1 LPTEAGNV
9 RYVAFLRAI
18 NVGGHTVTMAR
29 LKQIFEGM
37 GFSDVETFIASGN
50 VIFATPMKD
59 AARLKKKIEAQL
71 EKVLG
76 YEVTTFLRSDAE
88 VARIAAGTPFPAAKV
103 KASKTLLVGFMD
115 APFSS
120 DTAKSWLALKTGA
133 DDFHSDGREVY
144 WLCRDGQGQSK
155 YFNTSFEKML
165 KIRLTFRNMNTVVRL
180 AAKYPPA

>member
-1 LPTEAGNV
+1 M
-9 RYVAFLRAI
+9 RYIAFLRAI

-29 LKQIFEGM
+29 LKQIFEAM
-37 GFSDVETFIASGN
+37 GFSDVDTFIASGN
-50 VIFATPMKD
+50 VIFSTRTKD
-59 AARLKKKIEAQL
+59 AAALKKKIEAQL

-88 VARIAAGTPFPAAKV
+88 VARIAAGKPFAAAKV

-120 DTAKSWLALKTGA
+120 DTAKSWLALKSDA
-133 DDFHSDGREVY
+133 DDFYADGREAY
-144 WLCRDGQGQSK
+144 WLCKDGQGQSK
-155 YFNTSFEKML
+155 YFNVSFEKML
-165 KIRLTFRNMNTVVRL
+165 KTRLTFRSMNTVVRL

>member
-1 LPTEAGNV
+1 MGTADV

-29 LKQIFEGM
+29 LKQLFEAM

-50 VIFATPMKD
+50 VIFT
-59 AARLKKKIEAQL
+59 ARSRDSVALKKKIEAHL

-76 YEVTTFLRSDAE
+76 YEVTAFVRTDAE
-88 VARIAAGTPFPAAKV
+88 VASIAAAKPFSAAKL

-115 APFSS
+115 APFSP
-120 DTAKSWLALKTGA
+120 DTTKSWLALKTDA
-133 DDFHSDGREVY
+133 DDFHSDGREAY
-144 WLCRDGQGQSK
+144 WLCREGQSQSK
-155 YFNTSFEKML
+155 YFNVSFEKMF
-165 KIRLTFRNMNTVVRL
+165 KVRLTFRNMNTVVRI